1 MDESASLLCRV
12 LDVCSTVVEFIV
24 QRRVTLTEI
33 EALEVAVDVEVGS
46 NVEYA
51 ETLYV

>member
-1 MDESASLLCRV
+1 M
-12 LDVCSTVVEFIV
+12 CSTVVEFIV

-33 EALEVAVDVEVGS
+33 EAPEVAVDVEVGS

-51 ETLYV
+51 ETLYA